1 MARLSLPQVTKASLR
16 ETNQKEQELYLE
28 EKTYSDAR

>member
-1 MARLSLPQVTKASLR
+1 LARLRLPPVNMSSLR